1 MPSDFVNKG
10 RAAAAAVIP
19 GLAFVALACG
29 GGSTPADE
37 PAPASPTPAAQ
48 QAATVV
54 PARSTPAPPA
64 PQPTA
69 RTTPSDT
76 TTSSNRTAPTPA
88 PSTFSADYDPTANL
102 YMLFSGPGQ
111 TVPLTLQALENAR
124 REGDKSQAPAILEM
138 MPFFPSSD
146 VVNAATETLVSLT
159 GVDLGGIARQWHVW
173 MEWLGKNDEEFQPPE
188 GYLEWKISIYRLI
201 SPRYE
206 KFLGQSDKPPRVNL
220 WELAWGG
227 VRPDGI
233 PDLNHAPV
241 VPGQNQEYLQPDDR
255 VFGVTINGESR
266 AYPLRIV
273 NAHEMANDTLGGEPI
288 SLAY

>member
-1 MPSDFVNKG
+1 MPFDFVTKG
-10 RAAAAAVIP
+10 RAVAAAVIP
-19 GLAFVALACG
+19 GLVLVALACG
-29 GGSTPADE
+29 GSSTPTDE
-37 PAPASPTPAAQ
+37 PASPSPTPAPQ

-64 PQPTA
+64 PEPTV
-69 RTTPSDT
+69 RTTPAET
-76 TTSSNRTAPTPA
+76 ATPSNRAAPTPA

-111 TVPLTLQALENAR
+111 TVALTLDALENAR
-124 REGDKSQAPAILEM
+124 REGDKSQASAIVEM

-146 VVNAATETLVSLT
+146 VVRAGTETLESLT
-159 GVDLGGIARQWHVW
+159 GVNLGYVDRLWHIW
-173 MEWLGKNDEEFQPPE
+173 MEWLGSNDEEFQPPE

-201 SPRYE
+201 SPRYV
-206 KFLGQSDKPPRVNL
+206 KFLGQSEKPPRVNL

-241 VPGQNQEYLQPDDR
+241 IPGELQEYLQPGDR
-255 VFGVTINGESR
+255 VFGVTINGQSR

-288 SLAY
+288 ALAY